1 MTMVNADGQNVRP
14 VEVDEFQISVAETYD
29 AIVTPTEDK
38 AFTLVAESID
48 RSGLGR
54 ATLAPRMGMQA
65 PVPALRPRPTLS
77 LKDMGMGGMD
87 HGAMSH
93 GSMQEMDHGSGTGG
107 MDGMKHDMRDKSTIG
122 RASWRERVCQYV

>member
-1 MTMVNADGQNVRP
+1 MTIFNIRIPGLPMTMVNADGQNVRP

-65 PVPALRPRPTLS
+65 PVPALRPRPRSEEHTSELQS
-77 LKDMGMGGMD
+77 L
-87 HGAMSH
+87 
-93 GSMQEMDHGSGTGG
+93 
-107 MDGMKHDMRDKSTIG
+107 MRTSYAVFCLKK
-122 RASWRERVCQYV
+122 

>member
-1 MTMVNADGQNVRP
+1 MTIFNILIPGLPMTMVNADGQNVRP

-77 LKDMGMGGMD
+77 
-87 HGAMSH
+87 
-93 GSMQEMDHGSGTGG
+93 
-107 MDGMKHDMRDKSTIG
+107 MRSEEHTSELQSLMRISY
-122 RASWRERVCQYV
+122 AVFCL

>member
-48 RSGLGR
+48 RPGLGR
-54 ATLAPRMGMQA
+54 ATLAPRLGMQA
-65 PVPALRPRPTLS
+65 PVPPQRPRPPQS
-77 LKDMGMGGMD
+77 MKDMGMGGMY
-87 HGAMSH
+87 HAAMSH
-93 GSMQEMDHGSGTGG
+93 GSM
-107 MDGMKHDMRDKSTIG
+107 KDMRIG
-122 RASWRERVCQYV
+122 RGWVRERVGQYE